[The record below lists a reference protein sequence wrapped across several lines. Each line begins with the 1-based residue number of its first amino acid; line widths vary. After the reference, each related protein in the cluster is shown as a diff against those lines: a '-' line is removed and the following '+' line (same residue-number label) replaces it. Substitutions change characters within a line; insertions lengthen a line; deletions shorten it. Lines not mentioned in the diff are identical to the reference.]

1 MYRIPVLKAFDAP
14 NALNHLGIKPARSQK
29 RRNRV
34 KRTERGRQTLT
45 PHLPHYP
52 SCRRFWNHH
61 SGTQGPLKIFPGLSS
76 VPNLF
81 ISGKQELRR
90 DFRPHWPRRNGI
102 PFRQGP

>member
-1 MYRIPVLKAFDAP
+1 MYRIPFLKAFDAP

-45 PHLPHYP
+45 PHLPHHP

-61 SGTQGPLKIFPGLSS
+61 SGTQGPLKISPGLSS

-90 DFRPHWPRRNGI
+90 DLRPHLPRRNGI
-102 PFRQGP
+102 PSRQGP